1 MEPPC
6 SGYRSCS
13 RPLYFCYHQLH
24 NRSGC
29 TCAACLPAR
38 VARDECG
45 EAMRS
50 FYSAFMLA
58 AILIC
63 ALSIGAA
70 STTSAQEGGQ
80 RPVGMMQGGG
90 MGAGGMGGM
99 GGFWGFGGMG
109 GGFGGMGGGFGG
121 MGGGFGGMG
130 GFGMGG
136 MGGTGRIGYCAGFAQ
151 ANKCRPRYDRRFKTC
166 VCAE

>member
-1 MEPPC
+1 
-6 SGYRSCS
+6 
-13 RPLYFCYHQLH
+13 
-24 NRSGC
+24 
-29 TCAACLPAR
+29 
-38 VARDECG
+38 
-45 EAMRS
+45 MRS

-109 GGFGGMGGGFGG
+109 GMGGGFGGMGGGFGG
-121 MGGGFGGMG
+121 MGAGFGGMGAGFGGMGGFGMG